1 MAKVEFEIAKKLPK
15 PLKKEAGIALR
26 GLDLEPGK
34 CSLLMLSDS
43 YELFKEQIKNTEG
56 LRYAVRGKSL
66 EVFTAGDPKLLVS
79 FGRGVSFNTEEALDI
94 FEYLEEA
101 LGGAAYIIEAFSM
114 NPGSF
119 TVKCSTETDSKEAFF
134 EQLSASLD
142 KYNMGMI
149 K

>member
-66 EVFTAGDPKLLVS
+66 EIFTNEDPKLLVQ
-79 FGRGVSFNTEEALDI
+79 FGRGISFNSEDALDI

-101 LGGAAYIIEAFSM
+101 FLQDGYIVEAFTM
-114 NPGSF
+114 NSGSF
-119 TVKCSTETDSKEAFF
+119 TVNCSAETDNKEALF

-142 KYNMGMI
+142 KYNMGVI